1 MINVGVEMGE
11 VLAKNAYI
19 YIYYI
24 NDLLKNSF
32 HLHIRLIRKKK
43 VLERSSK
50 IRYFASIEIVIGTI

>member
-19 YIYYI
+19 YILY
-24 NDLLKNSF
+24 KRSF
-32 HLHIRLIRKKK
+32 EKFFSFAYQTDKKKK